1 MRFRPAFLAAV
12 LALSAGRSYAREP
25 APSPAASSENA
36 EFSVTLDKKEMRNV
50 FVGHYGE
57 TLLLSSD
64 WTAEAILRGPIE
76 IVYFR
81 ERSDPP
87 SSEWPKEIKRNGSDS
102 TVVFHRPAF
111 KIKPEEFTPEN
122 MAPLRLMQL
131 MVIPKNAPGGFVSLE
146 KMRAA
151 KNDELKGSGA
161 SFELRKTGDYPW
173 TPDTF
178 WVLISTPTRIF
189 QLYTQN
195 EKQFFILTAGATPFD
210 EAVDEPGYGSAV
222 SRLSNSLSTFVYNTR
237 GTHSTEEFS
246 ASRAAFVLLPLALV
260 SLFAALLA
268 LFPGRARLIGG
279 TSFFFC
285 LVPHLF
291 GAPLLFASWRMGLGR
306 AINEGT
312 ILLSVGLIMPWVCKS
327 LSRRFG
333 GDRLWRVFL
342 AAAAANILPIVTGYQ
357 VFREFRSG
365 GEVLSGYG
373 NFWMMG
379 FSLSVLALLN
389 GAAFGFTHKPG
400 EKSGDSE
407 TVR

>member
-1 MRFRPAFLAAV
+1 MRFHPTFLAIV
-12 LALSAGRSYAREP
+12 LALGAGRSYAREP

-57 TLLLSSD
+57 TLHLSSD

-87 SSEWPKEIKRNGSDS
+87 PSEWPKEIKRNRSDS

-131 MVIPKNAPGGFVSLE
+131 MVIPKNAPGGFASLE

-161 SFELRKTGDYPW
+161 SFELRETGDYPW

-306 AINEGT
+306 AINEGA
-312 ILLSVGLIMPWVCKS
+312 ILLSVGLTMPWVCKS

-400 EKSGDSE
+400 EKSGDSG
-407 TVR
+407 TAR